1 MFARAGR
8 ASSGQ
13 RPRAPRVV
21 CGVAVTPTNVVLT
34 LLLLIQLGV
43 RSQPHTTALAAPCMQ
58 LTHTRATPSPQFIV
72 RSTRGGGAGDSLR
85 AAQSSRSTS
94 LRGTG
99 SFLQVSEPP
108 QQPRSSPPPP
118 SPPPPSP
125 PPPSPPVVQQATL
138 ESPSGGELS
147 SLAAFPP
154 LPPVFRYPITG
165 AASPPPPPPWSAS
178 ESVLIAVRT
187 GHFFGTYERVVSE
200 CAIGCEFRN
209 QGPEGADALWYHA
222 PSACETRPERVFPE
236 QIAVV
241 MSMESSINYGC
252 LDNPS
257 YMAAFDV
264 EMTYRFSSQILI
276 PYLRSDHVQGFRDKE
291 IVPFERKK
299 DAIVYIQSNCAASS
313 GRDDILR
320 AVMAQGIAVEA
331 RGVCLNNAPPVPRE
345 SSKVDAMKEYKFCA
359 TMENSL
365 GVDYVSEKMWDGL
378 VSGCLPIY
386 LGAPNIQEHLPS
398 PNAVLDYVKLGN
410 TPEALV
416 KELKRLMKDKGAVD
430 CEGGARQ

>member
-1 MFARAGR
+1 M
-8 ASSGQ
+8 
-13 RPRAPRVV
+13 
-21 CGVAVTPTNVVLT
+21 CL
-34 LLLLIQLGV
+34 
-43 RSQPHTTALAAPCMQ
+43 
-58 LTHTRATPSPQFIV
+58 TRAVATLSPQFIV
-72 RSTRGGGAGDSLR
+72 RSTRGGGAGDSLG

-99 SFLQVSEPP
+99 SFLHTSVPP
-108 QQPRSSPPPP
+108 PQPRSSPPP
-118 SPPPPSP
+118 SPPP
-125 PPPSPPVVQQATL
+125 VQQATL

-154 LPPVFRYPITG
+154 LPPVFRYPVTG

-331 RGVCLNNAPPVPRE
+331 RGVCLNNAPSVPRE

-430 CEGGARQ
+430 CEGGMRRWIGPGQWCLLTHSPPLPPLPQLHMRPTSHGGLRR